1 MFCLFRMCFRDS
13 FGSSTIQSLDA
24 GGGSTTM
31 KVNLVAWEAAKLSFD
46 CSGDEG
52 CRDDDGVFIA
62 RLLSQSI
69 DSIKLAAAK

>member
-1 MFCLFRMCFRDS
+1 
-13 FGSSTIQSLDA
+13 
-24 GGGSTTM
+24 M

-46 CSGDEG
+46 CSCDEG

-69 DSIKLAAAK
+69 DSMMFATAK